1 MWAPAPQRSSVARSP
16 GAVKSEETARL
27 VVQNDDEMI
36 GCRQSGHDNSA
47 CWVHQCV
54 AGQANVRGTH
64 LMQNSCL
71 HPAQV
76 KIFTVRLAFICRKQ
90 DKLAYFCTLCSY
102 WATKWILTRIW
113 KVWATWWTPYDTHA
127 SSTFMFFCERWSF
140 PANNKL
146 TGCLNYY
153 NSMWYQ

>member
-1 MWAPAPQRSSVARSP
+1 HHPVLIKPIDNMWAPAPQRSSVARSP

-71 HPAQV
+71 HPSVA
-76 KIFTVRLAFICRKQ
+76 TELCKQ
-90 DKLAYFCTLCSY
+90 TAHGTIRTGDLFRYLQ
-102 WATKWILTRIW
+102 LT
-113 KVWATWWTPYDTHA
+113 P
-127 SSTFMFFCERWSF
+127 CEAKM
-140 PANNKL
+140 PL
-146 TGCLNYY
+146 TIR
-153 NSMWYQ
+153 